1 MTQESLTYTTILEHV
16 MDGMPGGVLVYR
28 DDEKEEILYANS
40 WLIHM
45 FGCHDMDDFMAV
57 TGGSFRS
64 LVHPQDAEKV
74 EKDIERQISSGT
86 NVFDY
91 VNYRILTKE
100 GMEKTVEEFG
110 HLVHVPGVG
119 PVFYVFFL
127 DSDAKYV
134 LHDID
139 GITGLP
145 GQTRFLKEAALRL
158 AFSPSSA
165 GRPVMLYMNIRNFR
179 MFNLLYSS
187 RRGNEFLKKAA
198 LILKTAFPQAL
209 ISRFSDDHFAI
220 LTDETSV
227 HERIDRAFRDIM
239 SLREDV
245 DLAVKFGLYYI
256 DDVCTKP
263 ETACDLAKAAADSIR
278 NRYDVHC
285 QTYTDAIGEKAFIKS
300 YVMDHLQEALDK
312 KYIKIYLQPVI
323 RTISGTLASA
333 EALSRWVDPVYG
345 LLSPAD
351 FIPALEES
359 RQIQKLDLYV
369 LEEICKTYRA
379 RVSQGLPVI
388 PISFNLSRIDFYSGS
403 IFEEVD
409 AIVRKYQVPHHMIHV
424 EITES
429 VFIKDGV
436 SISTQIDKFR
446 DAGYEMWM
454 DDFGSGYSSLN
465 VLKDYH
471 FDEIKIDMAFLSS
484 FTEKA
489 KDIIKST
496 VRMAKDIGI
505 HTLVEGVETEEQL
518 QFIRSIGCEKIQGW
532 YYGRPM
538 PLAELENC
546 MQEKGWIPED
556 RALKN
561 YYNPLGSIDFLTD
574 ESMALVELNEGKLT
588 YLFANHKFRQALAS
602 GGTSTPRHSERELNS
617 PSSSLGRNI
626 HAFFLN
632 ILRTGQDQTITYP
645 KKNRYM
651 HLTGHHI
658 STLAG
663 KDRHLF
669 EVHLTHISISREA
682 EEAHQLDDILRS
694 LYYLYQSITVL
705 NRKDDTA
712 TPIIANT
719 PFRQY
724 LSKKT
729 KGLEALRKAAES
741 QIHPDDLPR
750 YRRFTEF
757 HHLYQLLEND
767 PYGTTAGVFRTL
779 DEDGTY
785 RWYVHTIMAVP
796 NTDFKIFLYA
806 CKLSFMSSK
815 EFREPMLELC
825 RQWTDKKE

>member
-1 MTQESLTYTTILEHV
+1 MTQKSLTYTSILEHA
-16 MDGMPGGVLVYR
+16 MDGIPGGVLVYR
-28 DDEKEEILYANS
+28 ADKTEEILYANS

-45 FGCHDMDDFMAV
+45 FGCRDMVDFMAV
-57 TGGSFRS
+57 TGGTFKSF
-64 LVHPQDAEKV
+64 VHPCDEEKV
-74 EKDIERQISSGT
+74 EKDIERQISSGAD
-86 NVFDY
+86 VFDY
-91 VNYRILTKE
+91 VNYRIVTKD
-100 GMEKTVEEFG
+100 GTVKTVEEFG
-110 HLVHVPGVG
+110 HRLQVPGIG

-127 DSDAKYV
+127 DSSARYV

-145 GQTRFLKEAALRL
+145 GQTRFLREASLLLSLSGETERK
-158 AFSPSSA
+158 
-165 GRPVMLYMNIRNFR
+165 VMLYMNIRNFR

-187 RRGNEFLKKAA
+187 RRGNEFLEKTA
-198 LILKTAFPQAL
+198 LILKDTFPNAL

-220 LTDETSV
+220 LTDRTGVE
-227 HERIDRAFRDIM
+227 EKIDRAYEKIM
-239 SLREDV
+239 ALREDV
-245 DLAVKFGLYYI
+245 DLAVKFGLYVMT
-256 DDVCTKP
+256 DGSMKP
-263 ETACDLAKAAADSIR
+263 EIACDLAKTAADSIKD
-278 NRYDVHC
+278 NYQLHLQV
-285 QTYTDAIGEKAFIKS
+285 YTDKIGKKAFIKS
-300 YVMDHLQEALDK
+300 YVMDHLQEAMDK
-312 KYIKIYLQPVI
+312 KYIQIYLQPVI

-333 EALSRWVDPVYG
+333 EALSRWIDPVYG

-369 LEEICKTYRA
+369 LEEICRAYRS
-379 RVSQGLPVI
+379 RVDKGLPVI

-429 VFIKDGV
+429 VFVKDGV

-446 DAGYEMWM
+446 NAGFEMWM

-484 FTEKA
+484 FTQKA

-505 HTLVEGVETEEQL
+505 HTLVEGVETEEQRD
-518 QFIRSIGCEKIQGW
+518 FVRSIGCEKIQGW
-532 YYGRPM
+532 YYGKPM
-538 PLAELENC
+538 PLSDLESC
-546 MQEKGWIPED
+546 IREKGWILED

-561 YYNPLGSIDFLTD
+561 YYNPLGSVDFLTD
-574 ESMALVELNEGKLT
+574 ESMALVEMNEGKLS

-602 GGTSTPRHSERELNS
+602 GGSSTPLHSARELNS
-617 PSSSLGRNI
+617 SSSSLGRNI
-626 HAFFLN
+626 RAFFMN
-632 ILRTGQDQTITYP
+632 ILRTGQDQTLTYP
-645 KKNRYM
+645 KNNRYM

-663 KDRHLF
+663 KNRHLF
-669 EVHLTHISISREA
+669 RVNLSNITISPETGEA
-682 EEAHQLDDILRS
+682 DTMDDILRN
-694 LYYLYQSITVL
+694 LYYLYQSITVVNL
-705 NRKDDTA
+705 KDDTA

-729 KGLEALRKAAES
+729 KGLESLRKAAES
-741 QIHPDDLPR
+741 QIHPDDRPR
-750 YRRFTEF
+750 YRRFTERQ
-757 HHLYQLLEND
+757 HLYQLLKED
-767 PYGTTAGVFRTL
+767 PGGTAVSLFRTL
-779 DEDGTY
+779 GEDEKY
-785 RWYVHTIMAVP
+785 HWSVHTIMAVP
-796 NTDFKIFLYA
+796 NTGFMTFLYA
-806 CKLSFMSSK
+806 IKRSFMNYK
-815 EFREPMLELC
+815 DFREPMLEIC
-825 RQWTDKKE
+825 REWME